1 MTSVVS
7 RFWGSAALS
16 WTHVS
21 GAVPGWRF
29 LGGLDLVKRF
39 LRFRPASHRR
49 VVARLPASSTAPVR
63 RVGALGCWFLI
74 GLLPA
79 ACTTPPAPLPG
90 GHRVTNTT
98 EQRPALF
105 DYRGLLHLH
114 SQFSHDSEGTL
125 DDVLDAAALAGAD
138 FVWITDHGNRNAARW
153 QGMHDDLLVLVGQEW
168 SQPEGHLVVLG
179 SPDIEDTNDTAQVL
193 REAWT
198 EGGLG
203 VISHPDST
211 EKPWSDDRRLDAEVS
226 GMELLNVA
234 TMIGQR
240 SAGLVLRLPWMLF
253 SPTSALRS
261 LVERPDANLADWD
274 RRLRQRPVT
283 GVSAA
288 DRHFHWYLPFVGVER
303 ITSTHVLAPALTETD
318 VLDALRAGRAYVA
331 FECFGNA
338 TGFDLHVVTPEGR
351 REMGETVALDG
362 ARLHVHVPK
371 PARVDVFRD
380 GERWVTR
387 MGEGAMEFAP
397 PGAGVY
403 RVEVYRD
410 DRPWILSNPVYLK
423 TR

>member
-1 MTSVVS
+1 VKAGSGRLGRCRS
-7 RFWGSAALS
+7 RGACRRGAAN
-16 WTHVS
+16 
-21 GAVPGWRF
+21 
-29 LGGLDLVKRF
+29 
-39 LRFRPASHRR
+39 
-49 VVARLPASSTAPVR
+49 
-63 RVGALGCWFLI
+63 RVGALGRWLLI
-74 GLLPA
+74 GLLPT
-79 ACTTPPAPLPG
+79 ACTTPPAPFPG
-90 GHRVTNTT
+90 GHRLTDAT
-98 EQRPALF
+98 EQRLALF

-125 DDVLDAAALAGAD
+125 DDVLGAAAVAGAD
-138 FVWITDHGNRNAARW
+138 FVWITDHGNRLAARW

-168 SQPEGHLVVLG
+168 SQPEGHLAVLG
-179 SPDIEDTNDTAQVL
+179 SLAIEDTNDTAQLL

-211 EKPWSDDRRLDAEVS
+211 AKPWSDDGRLDAEVS
-226 GMELLNVA
+226 GMELLGVA

-240 SAGLVLRLPWMLF
+240 RAGLIPRLPWMLF
-253 SPTSALRS
+253 SPRPRCDP
-261 LVERPDANLADWD
+261 VVRPDANLADWD

-288 DRHFHWYLPFVGVER
+288 DLHFHWYLPFVGVER

-331 FECFGNA
+331 FECFGDA
-338 TGFDLHVVTPEGR
+338 TGFDFHVVNPEGR
-351 REMGETVALDG
+351 REMGETVAIDG
-362 ARLHVHVPK
+362 ARLHVHVPAS
-371 PARVDVFRD
+371 ARVDVFRD
-380 GERWVTR
+380 GELWVTR
-387 MGEGAMEFAP
+387 RGKGVMEFAP

-410 DRPWILSNPVYLK
+410 EHPWILSNPVYLE

>member
-16 WTHVS
+16 GTHVA
-21 GAVPGWRF
+21 GAVG
-29 LGGLDLVKRF
+29 
-39 LRFRPASHRR
+39 H
-49 VVARLPASSTAPVR
+49 
-63 RVGALGCWFLI
+63 WFLLI
-74 GLLPA
+74 VLLQA
-79 ACTTPPAPLPG
+79 ACATPLVPRSG
-90 GHRVTNTT
+90 GHRVTDTT
-98 EQRPALF
+98 ERRPALF
-105 DYRGLLHLH
+105 DYRGLLHVH

-125 DDVLDAAALAGAD
+125 DDVLGAAAVAGAD
-138 FVWITDHGNRNAARW
+138 FVWITDHGNRDAAPW

-179 SPDIEDTNDTAQVL
+179 KGLAVEDRKDTAQVL
-193 REAWT
+193 RKAWA

-203 VISHPDST
+203 IISHPDST
-211 EKPWSDDRRLDAEVS
+211 AKPWSDDGRLDAEVPA
-226 GMELLNVA
+226 MELFDVP
-234 TMIGQR
+234 TMIGQHR
-240 SAGLVLRLPWMLF
+240 AGFVLRLPWLLF

-288 DRHFHWYLPFVGVER
+288 DRHFHWYLPYVGVER
-303 ITSTHVLAPALTETD
+303 ITSTHVLAPALTEMD
-318 VLDALRAGRAYVA
+318 LLDALRAGRAFVA
-331 FECFGNA
+331 FECFGDA
-338 TGFDLHVVTPEGR
+338 TGFDFHVATPEGR
-351 REMGETVALDG
+351 REMGETAAVDG
-362 ARLHVHVPK
+362 ARLYVHVSA

-380 GERWVTR
+380 GEPWVTR
-387 MGEGAMEFAP
+387 MGEGVMEFVP

-410 DRPWILSNPVYLK
+410 ERPWILSNPVYLQ